1 MATRKYQQ
9 MSVLIMS
16 TTAFTV
22 CFAVWMLFAVIGIP
36 IKEVLGLNE
45 TQFGL
50 LAATPVLTGSLIRLP
65 LGMLTDK
72 FGGRIVF
79 FVLMLCTVLPI
90 YLIGEATAYWQL
102 LLAGLFVGFAG
113 WPSMSGAKN
122 TNQANG
128 IRNTTTA
135 KKSFIV

>member
-1 MATRKYQQ
+1 MATRKFQQ

-36 IKEVLGLNE
+36 IKEVLALNE

-90 YLIGEATAYWQL
+90 WLIHTCSLNHVRRW
-102 LLAGLFVGFAG
+102 
-113 WPSMSGAKN
+113 MN
-122 TNQANG
+122 
-128 IRNTTTA
+128 
-135 KKSFIV
+135 